1 MNFSRSLAGY
11 PRTSQETVAML
22 QPVVGPVDSLSS
34 RESKQGRTGLLLTD
48 IHTGI
53 NDAWLK

>member
-1 MNFSRSLAGY
+1 
-11 PRTSQETVAML
+11 ML
-22 QPVVGPVDSLSS
+22 QPVAGPVDSLSS

-53 NDAWLK
+53 NDAWLT